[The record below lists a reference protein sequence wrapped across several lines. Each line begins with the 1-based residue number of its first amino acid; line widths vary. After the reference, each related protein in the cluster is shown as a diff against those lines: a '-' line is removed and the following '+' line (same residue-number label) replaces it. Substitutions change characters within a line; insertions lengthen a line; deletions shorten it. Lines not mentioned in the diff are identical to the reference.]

1 MSAAAVNLYCEQG
14 AAITCTYQWANAS
27 ASNSLLVTNASLSKI
42 R

>member
-1 MSAAAVNLYCEQG
+1 MPSPLSVDVSEG
-14 AAITCTYQWANAS
+14 AAITCTYQWANVS

>member
-1 MSAAAVNLYCEQG
+1 MMPAAAV
-14 AAITCTYQWANAS
+14 TCTYQWANAS